1 MPNTTINH
9 LKPEEI
15 IRFSDGTINS
25 ESSNKELHPLI
36 VFEGIDG
43 SGKTSLSQMIS
54 KEYHYRWS
62 CEPYNNNYRE
72 LISKSLVAEERA
84 LLFAADRALHCKVL
98 NYDLGF
104 LPCVVDRYIYSNIAY
119 QSVLDKLPQP
129 YLWAIQP
136 LNVIKPSLIIL
147 LTCNPHV
154 SVARCKKRNEYWTK
168 TNLENIQNAYIKI
181 IESTHIPTIILN
193 TDKPKNSV
201 LEECK
206 KKMSSFF
213 NMNNYL

>member
-1 MPNTTINH
+1 MSNTTTNH

-15 IRFSDGTINS
+15 IRFSDGTIHS
-25 ESSNKELHPLI
+25 EFINKPSYPLI

-43 SGKTSLSQMIS
+43 SGKTSLSQTIS
-54 KEYHYRWS
+54 KEFHYRWS

-84 LLFAADRALHCKVL
+84 LLFAADRARHCKVL

-136 LNVIKPSLIIL
+136 PNVIKPSLIVL
-147 LTCNPHV
+147 LTCDPHS
-154 SVARCKKRNEYWTK
+154 SVARCKKRNEHWTE
-168 TNLENIQNAYIKI
+168 TDLENIQNTYIKI
-181 IESTHIPTIILN
+181 IQSTCIPTITIN
-193 TDKPKNSV
+193 TNKSKNKV
-201 LEECK
+201 IEECK
-206 KKMSSFF
+206 ERMSSFF
-213 NMNNYL
+213 NTNNHL